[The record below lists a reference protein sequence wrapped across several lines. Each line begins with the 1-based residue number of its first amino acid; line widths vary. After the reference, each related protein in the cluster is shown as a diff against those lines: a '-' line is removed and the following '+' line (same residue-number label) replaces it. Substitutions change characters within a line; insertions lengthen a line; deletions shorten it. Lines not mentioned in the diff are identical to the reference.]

1 MTQETFSSV
10 FTAGANSSGTE
21 TLLTSDYGH
30 DVQVKEVEITIEG
43 DATTGVSVGTFQ
55 GESRL
60 APKDGDV
67 AGGGQQFSLQAEAS
81 VGPSDSLE
89 ARWSNTTGTA
99 REVIVLVHGEV
110 EG

>member
-1 MTQETFSSV
+1 MTQETFISV

-21 TLLTSDYGH
+21 TLITSDYGV
-30 DVQVKEVEITIEG
+30 DIEVEEVEVTIEA
-43 DATTGVSVGTFQ
+43 DATTGVSVGVYR

-67 AGGGQQFSLQAEAS
+67 AGGGEQFSLRAEAS

-89 ARWSNTTGTA
+89 ARWQNTTGTG
-99 REVIVLVHGEV
+99 REVIILVHCEVGE
-110 EG
+110 